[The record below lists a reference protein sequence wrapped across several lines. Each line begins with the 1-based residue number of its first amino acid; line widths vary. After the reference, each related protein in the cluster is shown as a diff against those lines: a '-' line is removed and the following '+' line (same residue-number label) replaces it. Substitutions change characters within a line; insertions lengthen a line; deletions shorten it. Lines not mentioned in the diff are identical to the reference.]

1 VVDVALAGLM
11 TVIFAYALYEMQD
24 FAPDSRLL
32 PSLAII
38 PGLAFSVVV
47 LGARVR
53 HFVRAD
59 EEPPPLPF
67 TEPRFLVAL
76 LAYAGLIWAV
86 GFDIATVVLIAW
98 MLFGCAKM
106 RLVTGTVY
114 GVAIFAAIHGL
125 LVLMKLEAPTGVLLD
140 IV

>member
-1 VVDVALAGLM
+1 
-11 TVIFAYALYEMQD
+11 
-24 FAPDSRLL
+24 
-32 PSLAII
+32 
-38 PGLAFSVVV
+38 
-47 LGARVR
+47 
-53 HFVRAD
+53 
-59 EEPPPLPF
+59 
-67 TEPRFLVAL
+67 VAL